1 MLTEVLSNHEIIFG
15 LASLIFFVGG
25 FYAIQKKQP
34 EMVRKSLDKMD
45 NKIDKIHNRMDK
57 TDVTIQSI
65 QVTQARNDEK
75 INNIQSNQVEM
86 KQSIA
91 EITKMLNASFRE
103 R

>member
-1 MLTEVLSNHEIIFG
+1 MLTEALSSHEIIITI
-15 LASLIFFVGG
+15 ATIIFFVGG
-25 FYAIQKKQP
+25 FFAIQKKLP
-34 EMVRKSLDKMD
+34 EIMKKSFDKMD
-45 NKIDKIHNRMDK
+45 DKVDKIHNRMDK

-91 EITKMLNASFRE
+91 EITKILNASFKE